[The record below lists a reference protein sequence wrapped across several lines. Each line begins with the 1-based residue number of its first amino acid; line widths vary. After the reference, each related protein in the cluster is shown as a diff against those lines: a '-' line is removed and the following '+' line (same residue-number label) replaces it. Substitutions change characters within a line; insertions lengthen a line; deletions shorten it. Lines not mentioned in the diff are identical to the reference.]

1 MFHMR
6 ARKEEEATERAGGS
20 AGRRRE
26 MERSLRELQR
36 RRAGRDTTT
45 GNRFMSDEDT
55 DAEQRSERRS
65 KRVGPW
71 DDTKEGMSRK
81 TERFGRNQDTT

>member
-1 MFHMR
+1 MFHVR
-6 ARKEEEATERAGGS
+6 PRKEEEATERAGGS

-36 RRAGRDTTT
+36 RRAGRDATT
-45 GNRFMSDEDT
+45 GNEFVSDEDT
-55 DAEQRSERRS
+55 DAEERSEGRS

-71 DDTKEGMSRK
+71 DDSKEGLSRK
-81 TERFGRNQDTT
+81 TERFGRN